1 MNDATLSCSNISFA
15 YGKHEKT
22 VLNGISLAFKKGCV
36 TAILG
41 NNGAG
46 KSTLLSILGAYRQPT
61 SGDVLLNDMHIS
73 SLSTL
78 ERARYIAL
86 VTQRQK
92 CTHLSVYD
100 QVFLGRKP
108 YITWGSSENDR
119 AIALSA
125 IKRVKLDRYLH
136 TPCVHLSGGELQKV
150 QIARALTQEAS
161 ILLLDE
167 PTSALDP
174 KNQVEILELIRSE
187 TLTKHLTS
195 VMVIHDINLA
205 LRFCDQFLLMHDGH
219 IVDFGDL
226 SIITP
231 AALKETYDINFTLIQ
246 HDTLTFCYPLLTGEE
261 NA

>member
-1 MNDATLSCSNISFA
+1 MCIRD
-15 YGKHEKT
+15 
-22 VLNGISLAFKKGCV
+22 
-36 TAILG
+36 
-41 NNGAG
+41 
-46 KSTLLSILGAYRQPT
+46 RPT
-61 SGDVLLNDMHIS
+61 SGEVLLNDMHIS

-125 IKRVKLDRYLH
+125 IKQVNLDRYLH
-136 TPCVHLSGGELQKV
+136 TPCAHLSGGEMQKA

>member
-1 MNDATLSCSNISFA
+1 M
-15 YGKHEKT
+15 
-22 VLNGISLAFKKGCV
+22 
-36 TAILG
+36 
-41 NNGAG
+41 
-46 KSTLLSILGAYRQPT
+46 
-61 SGDVLLNDMHIS
+61 
-73 SLSTL
+73 
-78 ERARYIAL
+78 
-86 VTQRQK
+86 
-92 CTHLSVYD
+92 
-100 QVFLGRKP
+100 FLGRKP

-125 IKRVKLDRYLH
+125 IKQVNLDRYLH
-136 TPCVHLSGGELQKV
+136 TPCAHLSGGEMQKA